1 MTQQSANLLSA
12 VSVFATILVVLLVL
26 NVALLVLNQYVLGIN
41 SLKLVWLTIKMCWRR
56 KQRRKVPI
64 LPIEAIQ
71 ETHGG
76 GREEGGEPTVEA
88 TVRQM
93 LGQEIND

>member
-1 MTQQSANLLSA
+1 M
-12 VSVFATILVVLLVL
+12 VLLVL